1 MVFGMLQVA
10 GRHIQD
16 VERDVNI
23 DFRHVLET
31 ATLDEAHG
39 RVDDCLRG
47 KTMCGT
53 VFEAKD
59 IANQVEGADLAAAVG
74 QELVAP
80 NRTLHDLV
88 DVVRWLGLAVDFS
101 ASIVLE
107 FA

>member
-16 VERDVNI
+16 VERDVHV

-31 ATLDEAHG
+31 APLDEAHG

-88 DVVRWLGLAVDFS
+88 DVVGRLGLAVDLS

-107 FA
+107 LA